1 METLIHAD
9 IFFFIATIATVIFT
23 VLISIALCYLIS
35 ILRSVKQATDII
47 KDKVE
52 TVNENLEAIQKK
64 VVESSIF
71 NFIFSKKNTKSKI
84 KKVTK
89 NSR

>member
-47 KDKVE
+47 KNKVE
-52 TVNENLEAIQKK
+52 IVNENLEAIQKK

-71 NFIFSKKNTKSKI
+71 NFIFAKKTKSKI
-84 KKVTK
+84 KKITK
-89 NSR
+89 VVKE